1 MMILILF
8 LFLFVFHCVI
18 QSNETQN
25 ETPLDVARKENKEE
39 IDKAIFKA
47 CMKGDLE
54 LVQRIL
60 SFHPNSAGWIDNV
73 LAFFFF
79 FFFFFWLFVLFFFFF
94 WVFLLNLFVFS
105 FVLQDDRTP
114 LHVACLHDK
123 QNIAFYLID
132 KGANLEAQDEVW

>member
-79 FFFFFWLFVLFFFFF
+79 FFFFGSLFC
-94 WVFLLNLFVFS
+94 FS
-105 FVLQDDRTP
+105 FSFGS
-114 LHVACLHDK
+114 
-123 QNIAFYLID
+123 FYLIYLFFHLFYRMT
-132 KGANLEAQDEVW
+132 GPHYT